1 MYTHAIKI
9 LRARVQPTDGQEKWI
24 ELGEMELDV
33 LELAD
38 RSLSL
43 AEMMEEVVEERLSR
57 REEDDD
63 EEGGYGGEEEDGVGF
78 DEEDMEGRAIE
89 AVREEVL
96 GALRSLYQNRLVA
109 FED

>member
-1 MYTHAIKI
+1 MSTHAIKI

-24 ELGEMELDV
+24 ELGEMELDL

-57 REEDDD
+57 REED
-63 EEGGYGGEEEDGVGF
+63 EEGYGGEEEDGVGF
-78 DEEDMEGRAIE
+78 DGEDMEGLAIE

-96 GALRSLYQNRLVA
+96 GALRSLYQKRLVA